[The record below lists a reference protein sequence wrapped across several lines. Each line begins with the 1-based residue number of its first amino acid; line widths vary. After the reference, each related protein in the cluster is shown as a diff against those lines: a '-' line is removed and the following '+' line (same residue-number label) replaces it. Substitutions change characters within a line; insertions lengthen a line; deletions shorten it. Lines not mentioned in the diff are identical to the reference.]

1 MEMGIAEVEN
11 TYMMQSPWLLLTT
24 YFTVVFSQIQDI
36 IIKRKIYNKRKNE
49 MEYSEYEKY
58 IYTILTH
65 IPLILAGFN
74 IQLLYWIWKIGWYWY
89 VCLQILQNYK

>member
-1 MEMGIAEVEN
+1 
-11 TYMMQSPWLLLTT
+11 
-24 YFTVVFSQIQDI
+24 
-36 IIKRKIYNKRKNE
+36 

-74 IQLLYWIWKIGWYWY
+74 IQLLYWI
-89 VCLQILQNYK
+89 